1 MIEFLA
7 YERVFMIL
15 QILTAII
22 FFSMILLIF
31 RALEGATV
39 MDRVLAMNSFGTKTV
54 LAIILIGLIKE
65 DKNYI
70 DIALIYTLINF
81 ITIAGFLKFFEAK
94 SFD

>member
-1 MIEFLA
+1 
-7 YERVFMIL
+7 
-15 QILTAII
+15 
-22 FFSMILLIF
+22 
-31 RALEGATV
+31 
-39 MDRVLAMNSFGTKTV
+39 MNSFGTKTV